1 MPKPK
6 PILIIKN
13 PSYDHDTWKTL
24 LGIADNIDDYHVIV
38 VRSNESFDMVF
49 ECFYEKD
56 FNEVKFEE
64 LKKIIKDAV
73 S

>member
-1 MPKPK
+1 MPK

-13 PSYDHDTWKTL
+13 PSYDPKTWEAL
-24 LGIADNIDDYHVIV
+24 SDIANNIDDYHVIV
-38 VRSNESFDMVF
+38 VRSNESSDIVF
-49 ECFYEKD
+49 ECFYEKH

-73 S
+73 N